1 MATDA
6 SSSTT
11 DDVGFDTTSLT
22 RLHYL
27 GVALAAVTGVIHLV
41 LGVGFLPSPLAVS
54 FVLAGLG
61 FFGGVALFLFG
72 VRRRQVVAVGIP
84 FTLLQFFAYFALNWP
99 DVVSPVGLF
108 DKVVQLALV
117 GVLVAVYRAES
128 AEN

>member
-1 MATDA
+1 MATDT
-6 SSSTT
+6 SRPSTGR
-11 DDVGFDTTSLT
+11 VGLDTASLT

-27 GVALAAVTGVIHLV
+27 ALALAATTGVVHLV
-41 LGVGFLPSPLAVS
+41 LGVGFLPDPLAVS

-61 FFGGVALFLFG
+61 FFGGIVLFLLD
-72 VRRRQVVAVGIP
+72 VRRRLLAAVGVP
-84 FTLLQFFAYFALNWP
+84 FTLTQFVAYFALNWP

-117 GVLVAVYRAES
+117 GVLVMVYRAES